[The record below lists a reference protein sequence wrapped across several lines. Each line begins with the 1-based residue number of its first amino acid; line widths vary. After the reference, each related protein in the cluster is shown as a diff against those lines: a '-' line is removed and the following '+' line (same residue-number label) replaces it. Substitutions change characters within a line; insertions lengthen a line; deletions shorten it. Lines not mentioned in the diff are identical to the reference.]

1 MLNVLIRDDTR
12 MLIRLDRIVLGRQ
25 TERVKTDREQYIVA
39 LHPALAGYNFKS
51 GIRLD
56 MAYMHTGAAGV
67 RKLDKA
73 VELRL
78 DAGFLCVKNAVL
90 FPFILPLF
98 LDFLEVIFHNDHS
111 GGSSLRGFLHTVPP
125 LYEL

>member
-1 MLNVLIRDDTR
+1 MLNILIRDDTR

-25 TERVKTDREQYIVA
+25 TERVEADREQDIVA

-51 GIRLD
+51 GICLD
-56 MAYMHTGAAGV
+56 MAYMHAGAAGI

-78 DAGFLCVKNAVL
+78 VTGIFRMKNTVL

-111 GGSSLRGFLHTVPP
+111 GGMNCSEV
-125 LYEL
+125 Y